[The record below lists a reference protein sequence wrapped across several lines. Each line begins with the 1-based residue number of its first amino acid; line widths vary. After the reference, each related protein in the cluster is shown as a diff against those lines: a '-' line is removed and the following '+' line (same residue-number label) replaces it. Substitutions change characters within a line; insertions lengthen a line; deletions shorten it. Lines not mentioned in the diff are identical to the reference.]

1 MRVRIKFMWLVG
13 LNWFCSQPAIGQP
26 LPPINGRIDDQPAV
40 ARILT
45 EFERGSFLE
54 PSR

>member
-13 LNWFCSQPAIGQP
+13 LNWLCSQPAIGQP
-26 LPPINGRIDDQPAV
+26 LPPINGLIDDQFAV